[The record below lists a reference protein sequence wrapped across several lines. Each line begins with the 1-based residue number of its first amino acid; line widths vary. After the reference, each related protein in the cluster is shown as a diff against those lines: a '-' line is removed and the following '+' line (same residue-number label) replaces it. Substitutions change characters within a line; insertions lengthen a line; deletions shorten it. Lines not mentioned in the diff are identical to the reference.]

1 MEGVVVEWRCSRK
14 DFENKMSHP
23 GEIRRKT
30 PLKYGAG
37 TDREKM
43 VAAVK
48 QAGEKMEEDLYGNFD
63 NHLAVQQ

>member
-1 MEGVVVEWRCSRK
+1 
-14 DFENKMSHP
+14 MSHP

-30 PLKYGAG
+30 LLKYGAG

>member
-1 MEGVVVEWRCSRK
+1 
-14 DFENKMSHP
+14 MSHP